1 MKKLITSILI
11 LLIISLCGCSYITD
25 SLFEDNSVQTL
36 KNWSFQYNSATKDYS
51 VFFALLNKQGKAVAS
66 DATVDIK
73 IADTSGNEL
82 YKARKI
88 RR

>member
-51 VFFALLNKQGKAVAS
+51 VFFALLNKQGKR
-66 DATVDIK
+66 DMI
-73 IADTSGNEL
+73 L
-82 YKARKI
+82 Y
-88 RR
+88 